1 MEEVINN
8 YKFVMEQIRISADQA
23 DRNMDEI
30 KLIVVTKKFN
40 SERIKPLLDIGH
52 LHYGENR
59 VQEALDKWPDLL
71 NEYMS
76 TKLSLIGPLQTNKVK
91 IALDLF
97 SSIHTIDRKK
107 IVDKISQYPEK
118 LKKIEE
124 LFIQVNLANES
135 QKSGISIG
143 EFDTFY
149 ANTEGKLKIDGLMCL
164 PPKEDDASIYFAFLN
179 QMATQKNLQKLSM
192 GMSSDFKDAILFGA
206 THIRVGE
213 AIMGNRVG

>member
-1 MEEVINN
+1 MEEIINN
-8 YKFVMEQIRISADQA
+8 YKLIMEQIKASADQA
-23 DRNMDEI
+23 DRDMDEI

-40 SERIKPLLDIGH
+40 SENIKPLLDIGH
-52 LHYGENR
+52 IYYGENR

-71 NEYMS
+71 NEYVS